1 MDRLY
6 LCLIGLIDEI
16 NHAHCVVLLDEEDV
30 GGRSWSNLHLE
41 ADGIELDAF
50 DDLVEF
56 KVANEQVVAL
66 SDVAD
71 VAC

>member
-1 MDRLY
+1 MDRLN
-6 LCLIGLIDEI
+6 LCLIGLIDEV

-30 GGRSWSNLHLE
+30 GGRSWTNLHLE
-41 ADGIELDAF
+41 ADSVELDAF

-66 SDVAD
+66 SDIAD

>member
-1 MDRLY
+1 MDRLN
-6 LCLIGLIDEI
+6 LCLIGFIDEI

-30 GGRSWSNLHLE
+30 GGRSWTDLHLE
-41 ADGIELDAF
+41 ADGVELDAL
-50 DDLVEF
+50 DDLMQLE
-56 KVANEQVVAL
+56 VANEQVVAL